1 MKDPHYLTF
10 RPMFHW
16 TDQKLRVHAFCCVLA
31 LIIASLLRRRL
42 AKAGVEVSVAKMF
55 ERLSAIEEVTM
66 LYPAP
71 PGKDDPV
78 ARTMLSTQEPDQCVM
93 VEALGLQRYAAR

>member
-78 ARTMLSTQEPDQCVM
+78 VRTMLSTLEPDQCEM
-93 VEALGLQRYAAR
+93 TEALGLERYAAR